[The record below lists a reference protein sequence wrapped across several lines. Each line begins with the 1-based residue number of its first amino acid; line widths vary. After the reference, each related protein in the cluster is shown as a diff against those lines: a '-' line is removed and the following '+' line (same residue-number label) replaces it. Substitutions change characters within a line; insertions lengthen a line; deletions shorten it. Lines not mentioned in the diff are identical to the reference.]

1 MPAPKLTEVF
11 NENFQ
16 EVFLKHFVKMKLQLE
31 LYQIT
36 LSRAEKQKWKDGGKD
51 PIYINSLLD
60 ELMKTKF
67 ILAYLHMV
75 WNIVAKTL
83 WISFALVMSREYS
96 F

>member
-36 LSRAEKQKWKDGGKD
+36 LSRAEKQK
-51 PIYINSLLD
+51 
-60 ELMKTKF
+60 
-67 ILAYLHMV
+67 
-75 WNIVAKTL
+75 
-83 WISFALVMSREYS
+83 
-96 F
+96 